1 MDNKK
6 KAEENVEGEEKWGP
20 RYTRGRFGRSIH
32 SLCTLATIGTPSV
45 LSHRYTAADLDRLIG
60 YKIYPDSRTRLVEG
74 HKVAQEDKKA
84 GGGPGGRFGMEIP
97 LGLPRMKIPLGL
109 PRMKKKKDGDA
120 TTEAAAVPAATI
132 RHSAP
137 ATAQTAVV
145 SMDVSANTS
154 SQTSTEGDAAAPRP
168 SSPAPAKEDVVS
180 AAASEAVVDA

>member
-120 TTEAAAVPAATI
+120 TTEADAATI

>member
-1 MDNKK
+1 M
-6 KAEENVEGEEKWGP
+6 
-20 RYTRGRFGRSIH
+20 
-32 SLCTLATIGTPSV
+32 
-45 LSHRYTAADLDRLIG
+45 
-60 YKIYPDSRTRLVEG
+60 
-74 HKVAQEDKKA
+74 
-84 GGGPGGRFGMEIP
+84 FGMQ
-97 LGLPRMKIPLGL
+97 IPLGL

-120 TTEAAAVPAATI
+120 MPAATI